1 MGAPAIFTE
10 SEQSFLKEL
19 NRRGVAYMIVGL
31 AAAALQGVPAVTQD
45 IDLWFRDLADPRIGE
60 ALKRVGGI
68 YVPPTPSTPPMFA
81 GKKVAL
87 FDIVLTMHGLRSFDH
102 EMKGAVNIRVGR
114 MNLKVLSL
122 ERIIASKKATNRQK
136 DQLALPVLK
145 DALATLK
152 RTAAW
157 RRKHSRRP

>member
-1 MGAPAIFTE
+1 VGAPAIFTE
-10 SEQSFLKEL
+10 SEQSFLREL
-19 NRRGVAYMIVGL
+19 NRRGVDYMIVGL

-45 IDLWFRDLADPRIGE
+45 IDLWFRDLSDPRIGE

-81 GKKVAL
+81 GKNVAL

-102 EMKGAVNIRVGR
+102 ELKGAVSIRVGR
-114 MNLKVLSL
+114 MTLKVLSL

-136 DQLALPVLK
+136 DRLVLPVLK
-145 DALATLK
+145 DALTAIR
-152 RTAAW
+152 RTAAP
-157 RRKHSRRP
+157 RRKKKNQL